1 MIAAPEHFVRRF
13 QSRLQIDV
21 VTLIELLAEI
31 VPHVADPD
39 DALVMEIELAA
50 DITVCLATKVAAQKS
65 ADHSC
70 CLADFALDVV
80 QLAVVL
86 APVIAQIGRVGVNSS
101 CFPGTELGAQ
111 VPVRSA
117 AAAILFIPLWSNRH
131 VVTTLAAAWCFRDI
145 AWRNGANGR
154 HYFHNKYA
162 AKLIESGF

>member
-13 QSRLQIDV
+13 QSRLQIGV

-117 AAAILFIPLWSNRH
+117 AAAILSYPYGVIDMLSPHWPPLG
-131 VVTTLAAAWCFRDI
+131 VLGI
-145 AWRNGANGR
+145 
-154 HYFHNKYA
+154 
-162 AKLIESGF
+162 